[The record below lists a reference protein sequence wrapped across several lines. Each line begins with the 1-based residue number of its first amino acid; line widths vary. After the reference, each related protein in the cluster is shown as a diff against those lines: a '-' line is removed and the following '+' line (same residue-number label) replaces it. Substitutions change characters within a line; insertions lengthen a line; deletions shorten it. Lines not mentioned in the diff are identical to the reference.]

1 METDLDQEWKDWK
14 ETGADKKR
22 LRSFVNKL
30 EPVITSTLR
39 SAGISSPVVY
49 DRAKLVAAKAISGY
63 DPKKGGKLTTHVSTQ
78 LRSIVRDAPKIQQPL
93 VPGERYRREASDIHK
108 ATARFQDQFGR
119 EPTDEEVADLTNI
132 PVRKVVRLRSTAR
145 ARIPMSMAEEIDDD
159 SSAPDVIGSVR
170 TPYDDWVDAVYAGL
184 GDIDKLILMHKT
196 GYRNADVLTPAEIAQ
211 KTGISP
217 DAVLARTK
225 RIQAQLDSFRQR

>member
-1 METDLDQEWKDWK
+1 
-14 ETGADKKR
+14 
-22 LRSFVNKL
+22 
-30 EPVITSTLR
+30 
-39 SAGISSPVVY
+39 
-49 DRAKLVAAKAISGY
+49 
-63 DPKKGGKLTTHVSTQ
+63 
-78 LRSIVRDAPKIQQPL
+78 
-93 VPGERYRREASDIHK
+93 
-108 ATARFQDQFGR
+108 
-119 EPTDEEVADLTNI
+119 
-132 PVRKVVRLRSTAR
+132 
-145 ARIPMSMAEEIDDD
+145 MSMAEEIDDD